1 MKNWKGVKFDI
12 KDEKE
17 DEVGKEKVKVFE
29 FKKFDI
35 LELDCIFSDFKIIFD
50 LFVENC
56 EEMSKVEDLF
66 KKVVMFLG

>member
-1 MKNWKGVKFDI
+1 MKNWEGVKFDI